1 MAKYIGGVLGEAVS
15 TTIWVNLLPT
25 KLDGRMNA
33 SVDID
38 SAINNINYFMEL
50 PKDQRAIVQDGYIAT
65 QKILIICGICSISLA
80 AIAMLGLAPYD
91 LSVASDQDE
100 ETKNIVESE

>member
-1 MAKYIGGVLGEAVS
+1 LSGVGGGIIVGCSGIGVQASVANPDLPIAITLYSMAKYIGGVLGEAVS
-15 TTIWVNLLPT
+15 TTIWVNILPT

-50 PKDQRAIVQDGYIAT
+50 PKDQRAI
-65 QKILIICGICSISLA
+65 
-80 AIAMLGLAPYD
+80 
-91 LSVASDQDE
+91 
-100 ETKNIVESE
+100 